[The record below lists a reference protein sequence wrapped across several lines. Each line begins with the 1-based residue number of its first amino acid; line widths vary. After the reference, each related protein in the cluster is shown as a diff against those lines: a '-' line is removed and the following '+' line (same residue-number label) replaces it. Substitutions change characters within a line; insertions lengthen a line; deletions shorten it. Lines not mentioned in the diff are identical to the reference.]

1 MTASGS
7 LCSGPTPVGPAE
19 NVAREVKELSRTVS
33 EGRAWIKGAAP
44 AAQFAPTRFESAGA
58 ALDFVYKIYRAG
70 ALEVTVVG
78 DGAALNIAL
87 PEDAE
92 LRAHVIEVCNVERER
107 VGAASL
113 SDRGQRDVILSW
125 DGVPA

>member
-7 LCSGPTPVGPAE
+7 LCSGPIPVGPVE

-33 EGRAWIKGAAP
+33 EARAWIKGAAP

-70 ALEVTVVG
+70 ALEVTVVEAG
-78 DGAALNIAL
+78 HALNIVL
-87 PEDAE
+87 PADME
-92 LRAHVIEVCNVERER
+92 LRTSVIDVCNVERER
-107 VGAASL
+107 SGTAAL
-113 SDRGQRDVILSW
+113 SDEGQQHITLSW